1 MKRSKIFLG
10 ATTALLAI
18 AGVAAAK
25 FTTNTRQAYYVTF
38 NKTWCVG
45 VNVPCTQFGNQD
57 CQYLTAAPIG
67 NSVQTFTLGPA
78 GTYNKTTPVNCI
90 HNVKYNGIQ

>member
-1 MKRSKIFLG
+1 MKRSKLFLK
-10 ATTALLAI
+10 ATTVFLAI

-38 NKTWCVG
+38 NKTWCEPQV
-45 VNVPCTQFGNQD
+45 VPATQSGTLDCKYITTFGN
-57 CQYLTAAPIG
+57 A
-67 NSVQTFTLGPA
+67 VQVFTLGPA
-78 GTYNKTTPVNCI
+78 GRYNQSVPINCI